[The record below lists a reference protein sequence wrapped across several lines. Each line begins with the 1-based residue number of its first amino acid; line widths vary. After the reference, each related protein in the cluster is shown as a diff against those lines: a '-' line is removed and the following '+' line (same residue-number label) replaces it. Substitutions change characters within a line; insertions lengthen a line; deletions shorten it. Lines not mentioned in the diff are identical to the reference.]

1 MIEKFD
7 IIIIGAGCAGLAAG
21 IYAGRFGLSTAIF
34 DKQLPGGQINLTDIV
49 ENYPGYEMISGQD
62 LSEIMVRQVE
72 KAGTKIFEF
81 EEVRD
86 LDLSQPMK
94 KVISEMGEYDAK
106 VVILTTGSNYRRLGI
121 PGEKEYTGKGVS
133 YCATCDGQLYKKKKV
148 IAVGGGDVAATYT
161 RYLKEIDVKVR
172 LVHRRDQLRAKESL
186 QKDLERLGVEI
197 IRDTIVTEIFG
208 DDEAVTGAKLKN
220 INTSEETEM
229 ELDGVFIH
237 IGSLPTND
245 LAKKAGI
252 ELDKRG
258 YIIVNKKNETNIPGI
273 YAAGDITGSEAQLA
287 IVVGEGVNA
296 AIHAYQYIREGWYG
310 S

>member
-1 MIEKFD
+1 MW
-7 IIIIGAGCAGLAAG
+7 GLAAG

-148 IAVGGGDVAATYT
+148 IAVGGGDVSATYT
-161 RYLKEIDVKVR
+161 RYLKR
-172 LVHRRDQLRAKESL
+172 YRNRRD
-186 QKDLERLGVEI
+186 
-197 IRDTIVTEIFG
+197 
-208 DDEAVTGAKLKN
+208 
-220 INTSEETEM
+220 
-229 ELDGVFIH
+229 
-237 IGSLPTND
+237 
-245 LAKKAGI
+245 
-252 ELDKRG
+252 
-258 YIIVNKKNETNIPGI
+258 
-273 YAAGDITGSEAQLA
+273 
-287 IVVGEGVNA
+287 
-296 AIHAYQYIREGWYG
+296 
-310 S
+310 